1 MARGSTQATNA
12 ATTAQNN
19 SNTLM
24 GNAGAIYS
32 DIVPTL
38 ESQAANPQ
46 GFNPADEAAMETGA
60 VQSAGG
66 ATAGAVGQGG
76 LEAARTRN
84 AGAGQKA
91 IADSA
96 RTAGQTLSK
105 NLLGIRSANAN
116 LKNNQRQS
124 ALGELSG
131 LYGTTLGGSNQ
142 ALGTVAPLINANTNA
157 ENASWDWM
165 GPLNA
170 AIGAGGAIGAAKLGS

>member
-1 MARGSTQATNA
+1 MARGNSTASNA
-12 ATTAQNN
+12 ATTASNN
-19 SNTLM
+19 SQSLM

-46 GFNPADEAAMETGA
+46 GFNPADEARMETGA
-60 VQSAGG
+60 MQSAGG

-84 AGAGQKA
+84 AGAGEKA

-124 ALGELSG
+124 ALGDLSG
-131 LYGTTLGGSNQ
+131 LYGTTLGGSTGQ
-142 ALGTVAPLINANTNA
+142 LGQVAPLVNANTQAAN
-157 ENASWDWM
+157 ESWDWAKFVLDPAM
-165 GPLNA
+165 QA
-170 AIGAGGAIGAAKLGS
+170 AGTAAAGA